1 LLSDV
6 VVEIEFLHGRRQ
18 TDLFIRRSSDYIMTK
33 YRARPSK
40 NTAKRA
46 KTARD
51 INLYTREEEME
62 FRHVSKRFLPMERE
76 MDRRTGR
83 NNGTNVGA
91 TTSHFAPI
99 LVSCQY
105 SAEPVGP
112 AS

>member
-1 LLSDV
+1 
-6 VVEIEFLHGRRQ
+6 
-18 TDLFIRRSSDYIMTK
+18 
-33 YRARPSK
+33 
-40 NTAKRA
+40 
-46 KTARD
+46 
-51 INLYTREEEME
+51 ME

-76 MDRRTGR
+76 MDRRTRR